1 MRTFGSE
8 PPPCTPPEG
17 EGNKRHKESLILWL
31 TDPAYPSLL
40 KEIHDPPA
48 RLFVNG
54 RIPDAPMIAIVGSRR
69 ATPYG
74 RRAAQRLARELSDAG
89 VAIVSGLARGVDA
102 AAHQGALEGPT
113 PTVAVM
119 ATGLDRIYPPEHA
132 ELAAAI
138 AKTGAVVTEAPE
150 GTIPLPGRF
159 PVRNRIISG
168 LSLGVIVVEA
178 AERSGALITAR
189 MALEQGRDVLCVPGS
204 IENPLAVGS
213 HRLIKDGAKLVQTVE
228 DVLDEFPALARVRA
242 RAPAHTHARTRART
256 RADSGPQDPELFAVW
271 ELLDWV
277 EPRHHDD
284 LAVMMKVDIKE
295 VNRRLTLLEM
305 EGYII
310 GDPGAVTRRAR

>member
-1 MRTFGSE
+1 MW
-8 PPPCTPPEG
+8 PKPCSIAKVADPKT
-17 EGNKRHKESLILWL
+17 LWR
-31 TDPAYPSLL
+31 TDPEYPALL
-40 KEIHDPPA
+40 NQIHDPPA
-48 RLFVNG
+48 RLFVLG
-54 RIPDAPMIAIVGSRR
+54 HVPDAPMVAVVGSRR

-74 RRAAQRLARELSDAG
+74 LRSAQWLGRELSQSG
-89 VAIVSGLARGVDA
+89 VAVVSGLARGVDA
-102 AAHQGALEGPT
+102 AAHRGALEGPT

-119 ATGLDRIYPPEHA
+119 ATGLDRIYPPEHTD
-132 ELAAAI
+132 LAMAI
-138 AKTGAVVTEAPE
+138 AQTGAVITEAEE

-189 MALEQGRDVLCVPGS
+189 MALEQGRDVFCVPGS
-204 IENPLAVGS
+204 IENPLAIGS
-213 HRLIKDGAKLVQTVE
+213 HQLIKDGAKLVQTVE
-228 DVLDEFPALARVRA
+228 DVLDEFPELARARTRA
-242 RAPAHTHARTRART
+242 HAHTRARTRART

-284 LAVMMKVDIKE
+284 LAVMMKLDVKE
-295 VNRRLTLLEM
+295 LNRRLTLLEM

-310 GDPGAVTRRAR
+310 GDPGAVTRRA